1 MHAAIKRHIP
11 SSTDDIRSAI
21 RGLVSFWQAQAAR
34 LLAEDTFESGQ
45 SSTDTLNHTFSEIRG
60 KYQKRGVTIPLEAV
74 DRFWWLNRKLLVAGD
89 NLPLDH
95 TIPSSLRLRVDQKV
109 ALA

>member
-60 KYQKRGVTIPLEAV
+60 KVSEIALTLIGKELRALKKP
-74 DRFWWLNRKLLVAGD
+74 KPGD
-89 NLPLDH
+89 
-95 TIPSSLRLRVDQKV
+95 
-109 ALA
+109 